1 MTPRLACSIGIAI
14 IAASVTARGA
24 ALDTDAIDRLVE
36 RSMARWEV
44 PAVAVAA
51 VDQGRVVLFRVH
63 GLGDVE
69 RGLAVTPW
77 TLFAVGSIAKS
88 LTVVALAQIADNGGL
103 DWDAPAS
110 RYLPEL
116 RLRRLGNTRPVSV
129 RDLVTHRSG
138 MHRHDALWYLHAYT
152 RAGLVRRLRHLDPFA
167 PPGEVFQYSN
177 LMVAAAGQLAA
188 RVSRRPWETIIG
200 ESILVPARM
209 SDTRLSL
216 ARFLAV
222 RDRAA
227 GYFPGDKGR
236 IRIPPRDTTAIAPA
250 AAVYSNLHDMTR
262 WLRILLAGG
271 TIDGRRV
278 VSASSIAEILTPR
291 ITVPDDGRFAELGP
305 NAYGMGLYLTSYRGR
320 RLARHPGVID
330 GYAAL
335 MSFMPEQD
343 LGIVVLTN
351 RSGSNLVPAILSYAI
366 YDRLLGLEPIPWID
380 RFPSAERVRA
390 RRKFLDRDQA
400 SAGRTPMSLALQS
413 YTGIYRHP
421 AYGSIK
427 ITTDGANALTG
438 RIHDIA
444 FPLRHVG
451 GNVWEVAEV
460 RWPLRKGLRVR
471 FHIGPSDR
479 IKALTTPLA
488 DGPTY
493 RHNPGDLTFA
503 RLPTDRP
510 GPKSTADSI
519 NRMGSKDAERHR

>member
-1 MTPRLACSIGIAI
+1 MTPRLACCIGFAI

-51 VDQGRVVLFRVH
+51 VDRGRVVLSRVH

-69 RGLAVTPW
+69 RGLAVTPH

-88 LTVVALAQIADNGGL
+88 FTVVALARIADNGGL

-116 RLRRLGNTRPVSV
+116 RLQRLGNARPVSV

-138 MHRHDALWYLHAYT
+138 MHRHDALWYLHAHT
-152 RAGLVRRLRHLDPFA
+152 RAGLIRRLRHLDPFA
-167 PPGEVFQYSN
+167 PPGEAFQYSN

-200 ESILVPARM
+200 EGILAPARM

-216 ARFLAV
+216 ARFLAE

-227 GYFPGDKGR
+227 GYFPGDNGR

-278 VSASSIAEILTPR
+278 TSESSIAEILTPR
-291 ITVPDDGRFAELGP
+291 IAVPGDGRFAELGP
-305 NAYGMGLYLTSYRGR
+305 NAYGMGFYLTSYRGR

-335 MSFMPEQD
+335 MSFMPEHG
-343 LGIVVLTN
+343 LGVVVLTN
-351 RSGSNLVPAILSYAI
+351 RSGSNPVPAILSYAI
-366 YDRLLGLEPIPWID
+366 YDRLLGLEPISWID
-380 RFPSAERVRA
+380 RYPSAERVRA
-390 RRKFLDRDQA
+390 RRKSSDRVQGAAD
-400 SAGRTPMSLALQS
+400 RTPMNLALQS

-421 AYGSIK
+421 AYGSIE
-427 ITTDGANALTG
+427 IATDGANALTG
-438 RIHDIA
+438 RIHDIV

-451 GNVWEVAEV
+451 GDVWEVAEV

-471 FHIGPSDR
+471 FRIGPSGWVEE
-479 IKALTTPLA
+479 LTTPLA

-493 RHNPGDLTFA
+493 LHNPGDLTFA
-503 RLPTDRP
+503 RLPTGRP